1 MTDRYEYFQIS
12 HVPIM
17 QQLNPQQPNQP
28 LKVSPSGDLSNPQA
42 LEQIFQ
48 QLVKQL
54 PMNQG
59 EIQQSTSVPDLSPS
73 QANTYGSTVKDPQQS
88 AQQAEGKSASLSS
101 QNTTPIVQ
109 GNQPQYYFLAEQ
121 TSAVPPSSATTPPQ
135 GTVSPSSATTPPQG
149 TVPSSSTTTPPQGA
163 DQLTGALPPLFSA
176 TEKQSEQSLQQS
188 QEHLH
193 HAPNHQPS
201 AIQMPDEAQ
210 LLQLFAQG
218 SHQVP
223 QSQSQLPSTVQE
235 SPVAAPSPY
244 GKTPNFYFL
253 PQSPPTLPSEPTQAT
268 QIPAQGFNVERVRQD
283 FPALHQQVNGKPLIW
298 MDNAATSQK
307 PQMVIDALAQFYQ
320 NDNSNVHRGAHT
332 LAARA
337 TNAYEEAREKIQR
350 FLGASLAKEIIYVR
364 GTTEGINL
372 VAQTYGRKEVQ
383 AGDEII
389 VTTLEHHSNIVPWQ
403 MLAQEKEAVLK
414 VVPINDRGEVILEE
428 YEKLFS
434 EKTKIVALSHVSNV
448 LGTVL
453 PIKTMT
459 EMAHRYGAVVLVDGA
474 QSVPHLRVN
483 VQDLDVD
490 FFVFS
495 GHKLFAPTGIGAVY
509 GKAALLEAMPPWQG
523 GGNMIDQVSFEKTT
537 FNDIPYKFEAGTG
550 NIADAVGLGV
560 AIDYLNQIG
569 FESAIHH
576 EEMLLNYATQG
587 LNTISGLRQIG
598 TAPGKVSTL
607 SFVLEGV
614 RSEDMGKFLDSEG
627 IAVRSGHHC
636 AQPTLQ
642 RYGLTS
648 AVRPS
653 LAFYNTCG
661 EVDALIAA
669 IEKGKK
675 QLS

>member
-1 MTDRYEYFQIS
+1 MIK
-12 HVPIM
+12 
-17 QQLNPQQPNQP
+17 QLQPEESNQ
-28 LKVSPSGDLSNPQA
+28 LLRMSSSGDISSPEA
-42 LEQIFQ
+42 LEQLFQ
-48 QLVKQL
+48 QLISQL
-54 PMNQG
+54 PMNQNG
-59 EIQQSTSVPDLSPS
+59 RQDIPSFPEVSSSVANNHASSIKDAQQLVGKSTGISNVNKAPANQNSTSKYYFLPEQTSVETLR
-73 QANTYGSTVKDPQQS
+73 ST
-88 AQQAEGKSASLSS
+88 
-101 QNTTPIVQ
+101 N
-109 GNQPQYYFLAEQ
+109 NQPQ
-121 TSAVPPSSATTPPQ
+121 SANE
-135 GTVSPSSATTPPQG
+135 
-149 TVPSSSTTTPPQGA
+149 
-163 DQLTGALPPLFSA
+163 LTGTITPLVGETQKQQENFLQKSQDSLKNPPN
-176 TEKQSEQSLQQS
+176 TNTTGEEM
-188 QEHLH
+188 
-193 HAPNHQPS
+193 PN
-201 AIQMPDEAQ
+201 EAQ
-210 LLQLFAQG
+210 LLQLFTQ
-218 SHQVP
+218 SIHQAP
-223 QSQSQLPSTVQE
+223 LDESQLHQTLTEPLGTK
-235 SPVAAPSPY
+235 PPIH
-244 GKTPNFYFL
+244 GKNPNFYFL
-253 PQSPPTLPSEPTQAT
+253 PNFSAAT
-268 QIPAQGFNVERVRQD
+268 PLEPAQAGGISSEAFDVEAVRQD
-283 FPALHQQVNGKPLIW
+283 FPALHQQINGKSLIW

-307 PQMVIDALAQFYQ
+307 PQIVIDALAHFYQ

-372 VAQTYGRKEVQ
+372 VAQTYGRKEVK

-389 VTTLEHHSNIVPWQ
+389 VSTLEHHSNIVPWQ
-403 MLAQEKEAVLK
+403 MLAQEKSAVLK
-414 VVPINDRGEVILEE
+414 AIPINDRGEVILEE
-428 YEKLFS
+428 YEKLLS
-434 EKTKIVALSHVSNV
+434 EKTRIVALSHVSNV

-474 QSVPHLRVN
+474 QSVPHLRIN
-483 VQDLDVD
+483 VQDLDAD

-495 GHKLFAPTGIGAVY
+495 GHKLFAPTGIGVLY
-509 GKAALLEAMPPWQG
+509 GKAALLEAMPPWQA
-523 GGNMIDQVSFEKTT
+523 GGNMIDRVSFEKTT
-537 FNDIPYKFEAGTG
+537 FNDIPNKFEAGTG

-569 FESAIHH
+569 FEAAIHH
-576 EEMLLNYATQG
+576 EEQLLNYGIQG
-587 LNTISGLRQIG
+587 LKTLSGLRHIG

-607 SFVLEGV
+607 SFVLEGIS
-614 RSEDMGKFLDSEG
+614 SEDMGKFLDSEG

-653 LAFYNTCG
+653 LAFYNTYK